1 MRFRAA
7 MGADELTGLRKA
19 AASNDRGPFRFA
31 PPSSSSSEAGPAGSR
46 RLSAP
51 KRHQRSKIGLLG
63 GSFNPAH
70 LGHREISLAA
80 IEWLGLDAVWWL
92 VTPASPHKDP
102 ETYLPYEERL
112 YRARQVASHP
122 RIVVSNFE
130 ERKRLQ
136 YTVDTLEAL
145 TELWPQMQFVWMM
158 GADSLSAFHLWKD
171 WKKIATLAPIAVFN
185 RPGCDTPPDKSVF
198 GTELAAFRIAEEDGL
213 ELADMEPPAW
223 AFHTATNNPLSSTAM
238 RKAY

>member
-1 MRFRAA
+1 M
-7 MGADELTGLRKA
+7 
-19 AASNDRGPFRFA
+19 
-31 PPSSSSSEAGPAGSR
+31 
-46 RLSAP
+46 SAP

-70 LGHREISLAA
+70 AGHRDISTAA
-80 IEWLGLDAVWWL
+80 IDWLGLDAVWWL

-102 ETYLPYEERL
+102 QSYMPYEERL
-112 YRARQVASHP
+112 YRARQAASHP

-171 WKKIATLAPIAVFN
+171 WMKIATLVPIAVFR
-185 RPGCDTPPDKSVF
+185 RPGCDAAPEDSVF
-198 GTELAAFRIAEEDGL
+198 GRELATFRIPEEDGL
-213 ELADMEPPAW
+213 SLPDLEPPAW
-223 AFHTATNNPLSSTAM
+223 SYCTTTDNPASSTAL
-238 RKAY
+238 RKAN

>member
-1 MRFRAA
+1 MSAEEWFVSTLQA
-7 MGADELTGLRKA
+7 GARLAL
-19 AASNDRGPFRFA
+19 
-31 PPSSSSSEAGPAGSR
+31 PSSSSSSTTGPSGARS
-46 RLSAP
+46 LSAP

-102 ETYLPYEERL
+102 QSYLPYEERL
-112 YRARQVASHP
+112 YRARQTARHP

-136 YTVDTLEAL
+136 YTVETLEAL

-158 GADSLSAFHLWKD
+158 GEDSLSAFHLWKD
-171 WKKIATLAPIAVFN
+171 WKRIATLAPIAVFN
-185 RPGCDTPPDKSVF
+185 RPGCDTAPEETVF
-198 GTELAAFRIAEEDGL
+198 GKELAAFRIPEEDGID
-213 ELADMEPPAW
+213 LADLEPPAW
-223 AFHTATNNPLSSTAM
+223 SFHTGTNNPLSSTAL
-238 RKAY
+238 RKAN